1 MSALTLGPLLF
12 NWKPERRRDFY
23 ARIADEA
30 PVDCVYLGEVVC
42 SKREP
47 LFVDDLP
54 RIAERLAAGGKQ
66 VVTSTLALV
75 TADHEMDEI
84 RARCGDGTMIEAND
98 VASINLLAGAPF
110 VSGPFINTFNEAT
123 IDFLVA
129 RGAVR
134 IGLPVELSAAAIA
147 TLARHNPVETE
158 ALVFGR
164 QPLSLSMRCY
174 HARAYGLHKDSCQF
188 VCELDPDGLAADQ
201 LDGRPLLVVNG
212 TQTLS
217 HGYAAAFEDLAPL
230 QEAGVSHFR
239 LSPQT
244 IDMVKVATLFRAAL
258 DGRVS
263 AAEAQAELA
272 QLIAPT
278 PLIDGYMRGRAGMSF
293 SDGAANL

>member
-1 MSALTLGPLLF
+1 
-12 NWKPERRRDFY
+12 
-23 ARIADEA
+23 
-30 PVDCVYLGEVVC
+30 
-42 SKREP
+42 
-47 LFVDDLP
+47 
-54 RIAERLAAGGKQ
+54 
-66 VVTSTLALV
+66 
-75 TADHEMDEI
+75 MDEI
-84 RARCGDGTMIEAND
+84 RARCGDKTMIEAND

-164 QPLSLSMRCY
+164 QGLSLSMRCY

-201 LDGRPLLVVNG
+201 LDGKPLLVVNG

-217 HGYAAAFEDLAPL
+217 HGYAAAFDDLAPL
-230 QEAGVSHFR
+230 QAAGVTHFR

-244 IDMVKVATLFRAAL
+244 TDMVKVATSVPRRARRQDRRRPRRRPRSPRWSRRRRSSTATC
-258 DGRVS
+258 
-263 AAEAQAELA
+263 AA
-272 QLIAPT
+272 AP
-278 PLIDGYMRGRAGMSF
+278 A
-293 SDGAANL
+293 

>member
-12 NWKPERRRDFY
+12 NWVPERRRDFY

-47 LFVDDLP
+47 FLVDDLP
-54 RIAERLAAGGKQ
+54 KIAERLAGAGKQ
-66 VVTSTLALV
+66 VIHSTLALV
-75 TADHEMDEI
+75 TTDREMDEI
-84 RARCGDGTMIEAND
+84 RARCGEGTTIEAND
-98 VASINLLAGAPF
+98 VATVNLLAGAPF

-158 ALVFGR
+158 AQVFGR
-164 QPLSLSMRCY
+164 QGLSLSMRCY

-201 LDGRPLLVVNG
+201 LDGKPLLVVNG

-217 HGYAAAFEDLAPL
+217 HGYAAAFDDLAPL
-230 QEAGVSHFR
+230 QAAGVTHFR

-244 IDMVKVATLFRAAL
+244 TDMVKVASLFRAAL
-258 DGRVS
+258 DGRIA
-263 AAEAQAELA
+263 AAEAQAELGA
-272 QLIAPT
+272 LIAPT

-293 SDGAANL
+293 SGAARL